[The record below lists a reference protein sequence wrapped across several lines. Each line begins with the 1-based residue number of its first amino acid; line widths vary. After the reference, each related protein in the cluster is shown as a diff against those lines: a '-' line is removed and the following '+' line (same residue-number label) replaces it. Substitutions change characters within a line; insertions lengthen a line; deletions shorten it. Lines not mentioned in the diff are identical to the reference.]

1 MNAKEKWIND
11 TEKSLDGLKAA
22 EVNPYLYSKIIDR
35 LSEKIERA
43 PARLVWGTAVSFIV
57 LILLNIFILKNN
69 RTGNSKNQELK
80 TAAKQFQLMNENS
93 INYN

>member
-1 MNAKEKWIND
+1 MNAKEKWINQ

-22 EVNPYLYSKIIDR
+22 NVNPYLYSKIIDR
-35 LSEKIERA
+35 LSGKIEKV
-43 PARLVWGTAVSFIV
+43 PARMVWGTAVSFIV

-69 RTGNSKNQELK
+69 KTGDSKNQDLK
-80 TAAKQFQLMNENS
+80 IAAKQFQLMNDNS